1 MRKEG
6 KESLAYILAFWGLG
20 FFFKSTGLVSCCFKR
35 MSLFVSPVSPDYD
48 K

>member
-20 FFFKSTGLVSCCFKR
+20 FFFNQLAWF
-35 MSLFVSPVSPDYD
+35 PVALRE
-48 K
+48 